1 MNTLKML
8 ILIINQTVEL
18 YIEFH
23 RYILRLATIVAYNVL
38 INPFKRS
45 IFLIFVHIIVFPLLF
60 VSLPCALC
68 SGEEALPPNLA
79 EQQETPGMSVITN
92 TRPVLNRLGNIRTM
106 GITGYPVET
115 ISAVISRDPG
125 PGFNYNSSAP
135 WSAYHDTPTGA
146 IFSAEYKLSLLKIF
160 AKRYPVFVA
169 GFCEARDHSLSSC
182 SGDTS
187 ELFDEALALI
197 GNQNASEQALLEQAL
212 LEQAFAQSMLSEHTS
227 TSLASL
233 SFEENI
239 NASSANISSSSC
251 PFDPASLSGDSS
263 SVASSR
269 LDLASRSGDSSSFR
283 PSANISGD
291 SSLAASSAKISSSL
305 SSFDPAS
312 WSPFDPASRSGD
324 SSSVVSAS
332 SSSRLDLASRSG
344 DSSSVVSVSSSS
356 RLDLSSRSGYSSLVD
371 LNDSGFLATK
381 GIPAHQNYFIW
392 VSKVLGVELDK
403 DLLSPDLDS
412 EEIARIDKIRALALS
427 DAPLIDVLIYV
438 KGSSLTR
445 GPTPLPPGIDID

>member
-187 ELFDEALALI
+187 ELFDEALVLI
-197 GNQNASEQALLEQAL
+197 GNQNASEQAL

-239 NASSANISSSSC
+239 TASSANISSSSC

-269 LDLASRSGDSSSFR
+269 LDLASR
-283 PSANISGD
+283 SGD

-356 RLDLSSRSGYSSLVD
+356 RLDLSSRSGYSSLVE

-445 GPTPLPPGIDID
+445 GPTPLPPGVDID